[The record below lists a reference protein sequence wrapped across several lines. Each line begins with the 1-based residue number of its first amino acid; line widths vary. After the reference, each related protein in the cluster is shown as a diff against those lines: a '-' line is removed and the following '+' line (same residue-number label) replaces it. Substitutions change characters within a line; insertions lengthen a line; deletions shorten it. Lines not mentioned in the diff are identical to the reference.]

1 MNKKLQKR
9 GCSAVQ
15 SINEKEPLAWKREEE
30 RNWGIPFTLSH
41 SSNPLFLPFLMLALQ
56 VARQKLKTRGSRNF
70 GNSPFSKPVCDR
82 KGQLE

>member
-1 MNKKLQKR
+1 MNQKLQKR

-30 RNWGIPFTLSH
+30 RNWDIPFTLSH
-41 SSNPLFLPFLMLALQ
+41 ASNPLFLPFLMLALQ